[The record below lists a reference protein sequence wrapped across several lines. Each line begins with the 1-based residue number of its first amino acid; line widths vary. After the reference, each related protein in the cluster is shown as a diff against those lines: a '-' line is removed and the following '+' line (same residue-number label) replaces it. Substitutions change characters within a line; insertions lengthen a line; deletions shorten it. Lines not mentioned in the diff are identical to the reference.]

1 MRAISASSKANRK
14 PGSSAK
20 ENESSSV
27 FPPEELS
34 CLRSALL
41 LWYRKNK
48 RVLPWRDTG
57 DPEDV
62 WISEIMLQQ
71 TRVEAVKGYFTRF
84 REALPDAFAIAAC
97 PEDRLMKLW
106 EGLGYYNRARNL
118 QKCAEVLVRD
128 YDGKLPADHE
138 ALLRLPGIGPYTAGA
153 IASIA
158 FGIPVPAVDGN
169 VLRVWSRLTNCTD
182 DISLE
187 STKQRFASEIR
198 PLLYAKAAGETG
210 DGSLS
215 PLSEVSGK
223 GDREPSPVSSV
234 SDLTQA
240 LMELGAVVC
249 VPNGAPLCEACP
261 LRSCCRAFAAGT
273 ALSLPVKAAK
283 KPRRIEERTI
293 LILRDGDRFFF
304 RKRPSRGLL
313 AGLYEFPGFPGRLTP
328 EEALDAA
335 WSLGAD
341 PVRIAP
347 LPEGK
352 HIFTHVEWHMTAY
365 EVLVSAFPQA
375 GAPAPGSGTAAG
387 QGDGAPAGQGENKNG
402 TLSLTRE
409 ELRSFAVPSAFRTW
423 TEWYA
428 LRED

>member
-1 MRAISASSKANRK
+1 MKAISASSKTARDAGKLNTEKER
-14 PGSSAK
+14 SAA
-20 ENESSSV
+20 
-27 FPPEELS
+27 FLAEE
-34 CLRSALL
+34 RTGMRAALL
-41 LWYRKNK
+41 LWYRQN
-48 RVLPWRDTG
+48 RRILPWRDTG

-128 YDGKLPADHE
+128 YGGKLPADH
-138 ALLRLPGIGPYTAGA
+138 ALLLRLPGIGPYTAGA

-169 VLRVWSRLTNCTD
+169 VLRVWSRLTNCAD

-187 STKQRFASEIR
+187 ATKQACASAAAA
-198 PLLYAKAAGETG
+198 LLTAAASSTEG
-210 DGSLS
+210 GSLS
-215 PLSEVSGK
+215 P
-223 GDREPSPVSSV
+223 VSSDV

-249 VPNGAPLCEACP
+249 VPNGAPLCETCP
-261 LRSCCRAFAAGT
+261 LRSFCRACAAGT

-283 KPRRIEERTI
+283 KPRRVEERTI
-293 LILRDGDRFFF
+293 LVLRDADRFFF

-313 AGLYEFPGFPGRLTP
+313 AGLYEFPGFPGHLTP

-335 WSLGAD
+335 RSLGAD

-365 EVLVSAFPQA
+365 EILVSAFPQA
-375 GAPAPGSGTAAG
+375 
-387 QGDGAPAGQGENKNG
+387 ENKNG

-423 TEWYA
+423 TSWYA
-428 LRED
+428 LRQD

>member
-1 MRAISASSKANRK
+1 MRAISASSETPRVT
-14 PGSSAK
+14 GSSAK
-20 ENESSSV
+20 ENESPSV
-27 FPPEELS
+27 FPTEELS
-34 CLRSALL
+34 AVRSALL

-48 RVLPWRDTG
+48 RILPWRDTG

-128 YDGKLPADHE
+128 YGGKLPADHE
-138 ALLRLPGIGPYTAGA
+138 ALLRLPGIGSYTAGA

-169 VLRVWSRLTNCTD
+169 VLRVWSRLTNNAD

-187 STKQRFASEIR
+187 ATKQKFTSEIR
-198 PLLYAKAAGETG
+198 PLLAS
-210 DGSLS
+210 D
-215 PLSEVSGK
+215 K
-223 GDREPSPVSSV
+223 GDREPSPVSSSV
-234 SDLTQA
+234 SDFTQA

-249 VPNGAPLCEACP
+249 VPNGAPLCEVCP

-293 LILRDGDRFFF
+293 LILRDADRFFF

-313 AGLYEFPGFPGRLTP
+313 AGLYEFPGFPGRLSP

-335 WSLGAD
+335 RRLGAD

-375 GAPAPGSGTAAG
+375 GSPAPKDGAAAG
-387 QGDGAPAGQGENKNG
+387 QGGGPAAGHGENKNG

-423 TEWYA
+423 TDWYA

>member
-1 MRAISASSKANRK
+1 
-14 PGSSAK
+14 
-20 ENESSSV
+20 
-27 FPPEELS
+27 
-34 CLRSALL
+34 
-41 LWYRKNK
+41 
-48 RVLPWRDTG
+48 
-57 DPEDV
+57 
-62 WISEIMLQQ
+62 
-71 TRVEAVKGYFTRF
+71 
-84 REALPDAFAIAAC
+84 
-97 PEDRLMKLW
+97 MKLW

-118 QKCAEVLVRD
+118 QKCARQVVRD
-128 YDGKLPADHE
+128 YGGKLPADHE

-169 VLRVWSRLTNCTD
+169 VLRVWSRLTNCAD
-182 DISLE
+182 DISLDA
-187 STKQRFASEIR
+187 TKQKFASEIL
-198 PLLYAKAAGETG
+198 PLLDAGAAGETG

-215 PLSEVSGK
+215 P
-223 GDREPSPVSSV
+223 VSSPV

-249 VPNGAPLCEACP
+249 VPNGAPLCEVCP
-261 LRSCCRAFAAGT
+261 LRSFCRAFAAGT

-283 KPRRIEERTI
+283 RPRRVEERTI
-293 LILRDGDRFFF
+293 LVLRDADRFFF

-335 WSLGAD
+335 RSLGAD

-352 HIFTHVEWHMTAY
+352 HVFTHVEWHMTAY
-365 EVLVSAFPQA
+365 EVLVSAFP
-375 GAPAPGSGTAAG
+375 GS
-387 QGDGAPAGQGENKNG
+387 ENKNG

-423 TEWYA
+423 TSWYA
-428 LRED
+428 LRQD

>member
-1 MRAISASSKANRK
+1 MRAISASSETPRVT
-14 PGSSAK
+14 GSSAK
-20 ENESSSV
+20 ENESSSA
-27 FPPEELS
+27 FLPEELV

-41 LWYRKNK
+41 TWYRNNK
-48 RVLPWRDTG
+48 RILPWRDTG

-62 WISEIMLQQ
+62 WVSEIMLQQ

-128 YDGKLPADHE
+128 YGGKLPADHE

-169 VLRVWSRLTNCTD
+169 VLRVWSRLTNNAD

-187 STKQRFASEIR
+187 ATKQKFTSEIR
-198 PLLYAKAAGETG
+198 PLLAS
-210 DGSLS
+210 D
-215 PLSEVSGK
+215 K
-223 GDREPSPVSSV
+223 GDREPSPVSSSV
-234 SDLTQA
+234 SDFTQA

-249 VPNGAPLCEACP
+249 VPNGAPLCEVCP

-293 LILRDGDRFFF
+293 LILRDADRFFF

-313 AGLYEFPGFPGRLTP
+313 AGLYEFPGFPGRLSP

-335 WSLGAD
+335 RRLGAD

-375 GAPAPGSGTAAG
+375 GSPAPKDGAAAG
-387 QGDGAPAGQGENKNG
+387 QGDGPAAGHGENKNG

-423 TEWYA
+423 TDWYA

>member
-1 MRAISASSKANRK
+1 MKAISASSKTARDTGKLNTEKER
-14 PGSSAK
+14 SAA
-20 ENESSSV
+20 
-27 FPPEELS
+27 FPAEERI

-41 LWYRKNK
+41 LWYRQNK
-48 RVLPWRDTG
+48 RLLPWRDTG

-128 YDGKLPADHE
+128 YGGKLPADY
-138 ALLRLPGIGPYTAGA
+138 ASLLRLPGIGPYTAGA

-169 VLRVWSRLTNCTD
+169 VLRVWSRLTNCAD

-187 STKQRFASEIR
+187 ATKQACAS
-198 PLLYAKAAGETG
+198 AAAELMTAA
-210 DGSLS
+210 DA
-215 PLSEVSGK
+215 
-223 GDREPSPVSSV
+223 

-249 VPNGAPLCEACP
+249 VPNGAPLCETCP
-261 LRSCCRAFAAGT
+261 LRSFCRAYAMGT

-283 KPRRIEERTI
+283 KPRRVEERTI
-293 LILRDGDRFFF
+293 LVLRDADRFFF

-335 WSLGAD
+335 RSLGAD

-365 EVLVSAFPQA
+365 EVLVSAFP
-375 GAPAPGSGTAAG
+375 GS
-387 QGDGAPAGQGENKNG
+387 ENKNG

-423 TEWYA
+423 TSWYA
-428 LRED
+428 LRSLPSEAAVLRLRVGQGEKHLRSGDQVPEVPGPGGLIG

>member
-1 MRAISASSKANRK
+1 MRATYASSKANRK

-20 ENESSSV
+20 ENESSSA
-27 FPPEELS
+27 FLPEELV

-41 LWYRKNK
+41 TWYRNHK
-48 RVLPWRDTG
+48 RILPWRDTG

-62 WISEIMLQQ
+62 WVSEIMLQQ
-71 TRVEAVKGYFTRF
+71 TRVEAVKGYFPRF

-118 QKCAEVLVRD
+118 QKCARQVVRD
-128 YDGKLPADHE
+128 YGGKLPADHE

-169 VLRVWSRLTNCTD
+169 VLRVWSRLTNCAD

-187 STKQRFASEIR
+187 TTKQKFASEIL
-198 PLLYAKAAGETG
+198 PLLDAGETG
-210 DGSLS
+210 DVSL
-215 PLSEVSGK
+215 
-223 GDREPSPVSSV
+223 SPVSSPV

-273 ALSLPVKAAK
+273 VLSLPVKAAK

-293 LILRDGDRFFF
+293 LILRDADRFFF

-335 WSLGAD
+335 RSLGAD

-375 GAPAPGSGTAAG
+375 GSPAPGSGTAAG

>member
-1 MRAISASSKANRK
+1 M
-14 PGSSAK
+14 
-20 ENESSSV
+20 
-27 FPPEELS
+27 
-34 CLRSALL
+34 RSALL
-41 LWYRKNK
+41 LWYRQNK

-128 YDGKLPADHE
+128 YGGKLPADH
-138 ALLRLPGIGPYTAGA
+138 ALLLRLPGIGPYTAGA

-169 VLRVWSRLTNCTD
+169 VLRVWSRLTNCAG

-187 STKQRFASEIR
+187 ATKQACAS
-198 PLLYAKAAGETG
+198 AAASLMTASRISSETG
-210 DGSLS
+210 YSS
-215 PLSEVSGK
+215 
-223 GDREPSPVSSV
+223 PSPAASGFSSDV

-249 VPNGAPLCEACP
+249 VPNGAPLCETCP
-261 LRSCCRAFAAGT
+261 LRSFCRACAAGT

-283 KPRRIEERTI
+283 KPRRVEERTI
-293 LILRDGDRFFF
+293 LVLRDADRFFF

-313 AGLYEFPGFPGRLTP
+313 AGLYEFPGFPGHLTP

-335 WSLGAD
+335 RSLGAD

-365 EVLVSAFPQA
+365 EILVSAFPQA
-375 GAPAPGSGTAAG
+375 
-387 QGDGAPAGQGENKNG
+387 ENKNG

-423 TEWYA
+423 TDWYA
-428 LRED
+428 LRSLPSETAVLRLRIGQGEKHLRGSDQVPEVPGPGGLIG

>member
-1 MRAISASSKANRK
+1 M
-14 PGSSAK
+14 
-20 ENESSSV
+20 
-27 FPPEELS
+27 
-34 CLRSALL
+34 RSALL
-41 LWYRKNK
+41 LWYRQNK
-48 RVLPWRDTG
+48 RTLPWRDTG

-84 REALPDAFAIAAC
+84 REALPNAFAIAAC

-128 YDGKLPADHE
+128 YEGKLPADH
-138 ALLRLPGIGPYTAGA
+138 ASLLRLPGIGPYTAGA

-169 VLRVWSRLTNCTD
+169 VLRVWSRLTNCAD

-187 STKQRFASEIR
+187 ATKQACAS
-198 PLLYAKAAGETG
+198 AAAVLMTAAAPSA
-210 DGSLS
+210 GSLA
-215 PLSEVSGK
+215 PG
-223 GDREPSPVSSV
+223 SSDV

-249 VPNGAPLCEACP
+249 VPNGAPLCGSCP
-261 LRSCCRAFAAGT
+261 LRSFCRAYAAGT

-283 KPRRIEERTI
+283 KPRRVEERTI
-293 LILRDGDRFFF
+293 LVLRDADRFFF

-335 WSLGAD
+335 RSLGAD

-365 EVLVSAFPQA
+365 EVLVSAFPQ
-375 GAPAPGSGTAAG
+375 T
-387 QGDGAPAGQGENKNG
+387 ENKNG

-423 TEWYA
+423 TGWYA
-428 LRED
+428 LRSFPSEAAVLRLIIGEGEERLRGSDQVPEVPGPGGLIG

>member
-48 RVLPWRDTG
+48 RILPWRDTG

-158 FGIPVPAVDGN
+158 FGLPVPAVDGN
-169 VLRVWSRLTNCTD
+169 VLRVWSRLTNCAD

-187 STKQRFASEIR
+187 TTKQRFASEIR
-198 PLLYAKAAGETG
+198 PLL
-210 DGSLS
+210 
-215 PLSEVSGK
+215 VSGK
-223 GDREPSPVSSV
+223 GDREPSPVSSSV

-293 LILRDGDRFFF
+293 LILRDADRFFF

-313 AGLYEFPGFPGRLTP
+313 AGLYEFPGFPGSLTS
-328 EEALDAA
+328 EEALEAA
-335 WSLGAD
+335 RSLGAD

-365 EVLVSAFPQA
+365 EVLVSAFPPA
-375 GAPAPGSGTAAG
+375 GAPAPG
-387 QGDGAPAGQGENKNG
+387 DGAAAGQGENKNG

-423 TEWYA
+423 TDWYA